1 MGWETRAVEIGTS
14 RENAKRL
21 LDSRGG
27 VFPTLDILSNSA
39 MLVDY
44 IVDCSLLDDS
54 PECITV
60 RPKRHF

>member
-27 VFPTLDILSNSA
+27 VYPTFDILSNSA

-54 PECITV
+54 SEWVTV
-60 RPKRHF
+60 KPKGHF